1 MRVATPCGL
10 RAMLVSV
17 GSSSRVRCA
26 CGPRVPP
33 SEARVRLMS
42 SWTGKGCPHVGPT
55 RAGSRRGGA
64 SGFRAVGSSPAWRL
78 CPRLGWSSAGPRGRR
93 RGVSSPASVGG
104 GKGAEEAG
112 VDFYV
117 TTPLFYVNAAPH
129 MGSVY
134 PTVAADAACRFHK
147 LLGERAEMTTG
158 SDEHGE
164 KIALAAEK
172 AGMSPQEFVD
182 GNAEKFKALWGKMDV
197 GYNHF
202 VRTTDTSHEA
212 IVLEM
217 LERVWEKGDI
227 YLDSYSGLYC
237 VACEEFKDELEL
249 AADES
254 GKQCL
259 CPIHRA
265 KVAERSEENYFF
277 KLSNYQTEL
286 EELVQRPGFVRP
298 ESARQEVLRWIE
310 GGARDFSISRA
321 AVDWG
326 IRIPR
331 DPKQTVYVWFDALTG
346 YLSSLGLDEG
356 LGQAQAKGWPASV
369 QIIGKDIL
377 RFHAVYWP
385 AMLMSA
391 GLPPPGAV
399 FGHGFL
405 TKDGMKMGKSLG
417 NVLVPEELV
426 EQWGVDAVRYY
437 FLSEIEFGVDGD
449 YAEERFVNSVNADL
463 ANNLG
468 NLTQRC
474 LKQLVKHHGEGGDGG
489 AVLPCT
495 PLPGNVQAVALK
507 SLDEAREAYGRL
519 DFREA
524 CRAASRLGNACNA
537 FVDTKAPWALFKSE
551 SAEDRAEA
559 AAVCVTA
566 LEAVRVAAIILGPVV
581 PRLSLRLLNQ
591 LGVARFDEHDL
602 DEGWRSV
609 RWEHGVWGS
618 AEGLREGL
626 VTNAPLE
633 GGIFSRLQVPKQQGT
648 GQQQGKQKNKKQKK
662 AEGKDRVD

>member
-1 MRVATPCGL
+1 
-10 RAMLVSV
+10 
-17 GSSSRVRCA
+17 
-26 CGPRVPP
+26 
-33 SEARVRLMS
+33 MS
-42 SWTGKGCPHVGPT
+42 IP
-55 RAGSRRGGA
+55 AGGRGTE
-64 SGFRAVGSSPAWRL
+64 
-78 CPRLGWSSAGPRGRR
+78 
-93 RGVSSPASVGG
+93 
-104 GKGAEEAG
+104 GAEGGDGG

-158 SDEHGE
+158 ADEHGE

-172 AGMSPQEFVD
+172 AGLLPQEFVD
-182 GNAEKFKALWGKMDV
+182 DNTNKFKALWSRMDV
-197 GYNHF
+197 AYDHF
-202 VRTTDTSHEA
+202 VRTTDASHEA
-212 IVLEM
+212 VVLEM
-217 LERVWEKGDI
+217 LERVWERGDI
-227 YLDSYSGLYC
+227 YLDAYSGLYC

-249 AADES
+249 AEDEG
-254 GKQCL
+254 GKRCL

-265 KVAERSEENYFF
+265 AVSERSEENYFF
-277 KLSNYQTEL
+277 KLSNYQAEL
-286 EELVQRPGFVRP
+286 EALMQRPGFVRP

-346 YLSSLGLDEG
+346 YLSSLGLEG
-356 LGQAQAKGWPASV
+356 GLAQAKDKGWPAAV

-391 GLPPPGAV
+391 GLPVPKAV

-449 YAEERFVNSVNADL
+449 YAEERFINSVNADL

-474 LKQLVKHHGEGGDGG
+474 LKQLVKHHGEQGNGG
-489 AVLPCT
+489 AVLPCG
-495 PLPGNVQAVALK
+495 PLPGDVQTVALQ
-507 SLDEAREAYGRL
+507 SLGEAREAYGRL

-524 CRAASRLGNACNA
+524 CKAAARLGNACNA
-537 FVDTKAPWALFKSE
+537 FVDAKKPWALFKSE

-591 LGVARFDEHDL
+591 LGCASYDELDL
-602 DEGWRSV
+602 DSGWSEV
-609 RWEHGVWGS
+609 RWEHGAWGS
-618 AEGLREGL
+618 AEGLRAGL
-626 VTNAPLE
+626 ITNAPLE
-633 GGIFSRLQVPKQQGT
+633 GGVFSRLQVPKEQG
-648 GQQQGKQKNKKQKK
+648 GKPRSNKSKGKKEASKKQ
-662 AEGKDRVD
+662 A